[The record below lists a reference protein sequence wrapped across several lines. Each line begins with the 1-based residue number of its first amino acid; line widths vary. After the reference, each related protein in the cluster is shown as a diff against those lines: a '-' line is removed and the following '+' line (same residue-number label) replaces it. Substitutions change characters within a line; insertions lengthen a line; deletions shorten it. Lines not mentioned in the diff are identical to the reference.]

1 MQRESRCTAP
11 MPSGHCAKSPMC
23 DFFLS
28 FFFSFVPAFLSDLTL
43 TLNHCIIFGM
53 QSLLCCQSSLIAGI
67 ERFLKQAIVD
77 KQTSVASAALVS
89 SMHLWAQ
96 NKEVVKRWVNE
107 VQEAMNNK
115 GQKILSFFLLFLE
128 SFFLLEWI
136 YNSLRSHGSIPRL
149 GTDVPDQA
157 KR

>member
-1 MQRESRCTAP
+1 VAEDVIIVTSSLQKDMN
-11 MPSGHCAKSPMC
+11 AKGEQMYRSNAVRALC
-23 DFFLS
+23 KITDVRFFLS
-28 FFFSFVPAFLSDLTL
+28 FFFSSFIPAFFSDLNL
-43 TLNHCIIFGM
+43 TLNHCNYFGM
-53 QSLLCCQSSLIAGI
+53 QSLLCFFCQSSLIAGI

-115 GQKILSFFLLFLE
+115 GE
-128 SFFLLEWI
+128 
-136 YNSLRSHGSIPRL
+136 
-149 GTDVPDQA
+149 T
-157 KR
+157 

>member
-1 MQRESRCTAP
+1 MYLVIKELSTVAEDVIIVTSSLQKD
-11 MPSGHCAKSPMC
+11 MNAKGEQMYRSNAVRALC
-23 DFFLS
+23 KITDVHLTFFFLLQS
-28 FFFSFVPAFLSDLTL
+28 PRDLTFHDFFFFSFFLRF
-43 TLNHCIIFGM
+43 LNLYCI
-53 QSLLCCQSSLIAGI
+53 QSSLIAGI

-115 GQKILSFFLLFLE
+115 GETRPF
-128 SFFLLEWI
+128 
-136 YNSLRSHGSIPRL
+136 
-149 GTDVPDQA
+149 
-157 KR
+157 